1 MWPNHANLVTF
12 KAEILNGK
20 FHVLRIVSC
29 RPEFCNFIKKESPA
43 QVFSCEFHNIFKNIS
58 FTEHLC
64 MTDFFDS
71 LYVKI
76 IGCSKSSQ
84 IISWSDHENFANY
97 SRKQPPKVF
106 YEKHVL
112 KSFATFTGK
121 HLWQTVGGRAS
132 LSIVAVFRSGKF
144 WKLFAE
150 AATRGTLL
158 KKATLKI
165 SLNSQEKTCGR
176 EAY

>member
-1 MWPNHANLVTF
+1 
-12 KAEILNGK
+12 
-20 FHVLRIVSC
+20 
-29 RPEFCNFIKKESPA
+29 
-43 QVFSCEFHNIFKNIS
+43 
-58 FTEHLC
+58 

-132 LSIVAVFRSGKF
+132 LSIVSVFRSGKF

-165 SLNSQEKTCGR
+165 SLNSQEKTCVR